1 MFGRIFHLLVDAML
15 VSVALSGIKRSTG
28 LTPAVSRMPN
38 KDLRNLMRIYLE
50 AGEWVS
56 GTASSKSRRDIVG
69 LPSIALTRSRD
80 RSWTSPSSFWADRAP
95 SSESAKL
102 DSACRA

>member
-50 AGEWVS
+50 AGEWVMDFS
-56 GTASSKSRRDIVG
+56 VVILG
-69 LPSIALTRSRD
+69 RS
-80 RSWTSPSSFWADRAP
+80 SSFERV
-95 SSESAKL
+95 
-102 DSACRA
+102 R